1 MLSPMSRAGFR
12 DKKNFSPDHNETGE
26 FGYMTPLQVLHQEF
40 TLLNLNSPYF
50 KIEKVKIIFIYQ
62 TNISNTNVFLDFC
75 YCKDYTWYRL

>member
-50 KIEKVKIIFIYQ
+50 KIEKVKTIFYLSM
-62 TNISNTNVFLDFC
+62 ISESHLLRFI
-75 YCKDYTWYRL
+75 